1 MATKQRTSTKL
12 AKRTTK
18 RAAAGAAKASGVAK
32 APKAPSAAKAAAKA
46 APTNGGGRVRR
57 VRMGRLDVEV
67 HEPIEESPEKR
78 AAGIRRAATRIKT
91 TARLL
96 PSDLRWER

>member
-1 MATKQRTSTKL
+1 MATKQRTSTKRPN
-12 AKRTTK
+12 KRP
-18 RAAAGAAKASGVAK
+18 ASGIAKASAPGK
-32 APKAPSAAKAAAKA
+32 APKASGAANGAAS
-46 APTNGGGRVRR
+46 NGGGRVRR
-57 VRMGRLDVEV
+57 VRMGRLDLEF

-78 AAGIRRAATRIKT
+78 AEGIRRAGTRIKT

>member
-1 MATKQRTSTKL
+1 MAVKQKTSTKRP
-12 AKRTTK
+12 AKHVARV
-18 RAAAGAAKASGVAK
+18 AAKSARTPKTAGSPK
-32 APKAPSAAKAAAKA
+32 APKASAPAKAAA
-46 APTNGGGRVRR
+46 TNGGGRVRR

-67 HEPIEESPEKR
+67 HEPAEKDLQKR
-78 AAGIRRAATRIKT
+78 LEAIDKATSMVKT

>member
-1 MATKQRTSTKL
+1 MATKQRTSTKPT
-12 AKRTTK
+12 KRPTK
-18 RAAAGAAKASGVAK
+18 RATAGAAKASG
-32 APKAPSAAKAAAKA
+32 AAKAAAS
-46 APTNGGGRVRR
+46 NGGAPPGGSGSLVRR

-67 HEPIEESPEKR
+67 HEPAEKDPKKR
-78 AAGIRRAATRIKT
+78 AEAVERAATRIKT